1 MAHTT
6 LVKNC
11 HLGHP
16 RTAAIPTKIHGPPSH
31 KFKLRHAVSSSPLRG
46 LFHISLCI
54 SCKERDTFSTRG
66 HFLPAPQGCLPFHVQ
81 PSARRKRGSTTSWR
95 SPRALASVPGE
106 RAVWLLKI
114 WQRPSPM
121 PEGNRGT
128 FRNLPKHASCRQTPA
143 TFWTRMQVPGPF
155 GRWKDPE
162 RHRKRE
168 LQPQNLRSL
177 PLVRREPAPPRG
189 WQSWCPHS

>member
-6 LVKNC
+6 LVKNR

-16 RTAAIPTKIHGPPSH
+16 RTAAIPTKIHGPPRH
-31 KFKLRHAVSSSPLRG
+31 KFKLRHVVSSSPLRG
-46 LFHISLCI
+46 LFRISLCI

-66 HFLPAPQGCLPFHVQ
+66 CFLPPPQGCFPFQVQ
-81 PSARRKRGSTTSWR
+81 PSARRKRGSTTSWH
-95 SPRALASVPGE
+95 SPRALAFVPGE
-106 RAVWLLKI
+106 RAVWLLQI
-114 WQRPSPM
+114 WQRASPM
-121 PEGNRGT
+121 PEEKRGT

-143 TFWTRMQVPGPF
+143 TPWTRMQVPGPF

-177 PLVRREPAPPRG
+177 PLV
-189 WQSWCPHS
+189 